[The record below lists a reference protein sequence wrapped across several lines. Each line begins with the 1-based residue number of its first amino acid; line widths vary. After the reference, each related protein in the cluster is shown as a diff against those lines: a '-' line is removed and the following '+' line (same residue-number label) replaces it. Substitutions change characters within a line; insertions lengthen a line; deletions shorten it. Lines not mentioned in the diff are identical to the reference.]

1 MNLKF
6 YMRILTRVFFVLTA
20 INIFNLSEAQQTP
33 LNPLSYWVFTPYLYN
48 PAMVGSKDYPT
59 LDFNAAFQG
68 DSRAQI
74 LSGNARL
81 SKTKPGYFSSPKLK
95 EFNSVGLGGSL
106 FNDLNGSSHNIGMNA
121 AASYQIP
128 LNTQSLSFLSFG
140 ASVKGVYNK
149 LDTSIVNAESPSKKS
164 FYPNIDAG
172 IYYYG
177 PNLFTG
183 VSAINLL
190 GNPGDADSLG
200 HYDIP
205 VSRTFFFTIGYK
217 FILSKSM
224 NIVLEPSV
232 LIVSA
237 DSTSGKIADNI
248 NPILKLYIDNFCI
261 GSYFLSDGNT
271 SFFFQYRF
279 PRFYIGLFSELPR
292 QTAYYKKPPIMEFTM
307 GWNFHVEKS
316 RLSKQSRW

>member
-1 MNLKF
+1 MELRSDI
-6 YMRILTRVFFVLTA
+6 RIFIRVFLMFVTLG
-20 INIFNLSEAQQTP
+20 IFNMSMAQQTP

-48 PAMVGSKDYPT
+48 PAMVGSKDYLT

-68 DSRAQI
+68 ESRAQI
-74 LSGNARL
+74 LSGNTRL

-95 EFNSVGLGGSL
+95 EFKSVGLGGSV
-106 FNDLNGSSHNIGMNA
+106 FNDLNGTSHNIGMNA
-121 AASYQIP
+121 AGSYQIP
-128 LNTQSLSFLSFG
+128 LNTKDLTFLSFG
-140 ASVKGVYNK
+140 ASVKGVYHM
-149 LDTSIVNAESPSKKS
+149 LDTNLTDAGFQSKDT
-164 FYPNIDAG
+164 FYPNVDAG

-190 GNPGDADSLG
+190 GNPGEPDTLG

-205 VSRTFFFTIGYK
+205 VSRTYFFTIGYK

-232 LIVSA
+232 LIDAV
-237 DSTSGKIADNI
+237 DSTFGKIADNI
-248 NPILKLYIDNFCI
+248 NPILKLYIDNFCL

-279 PRFYIGLFSELPR
+279 PRFYVGVFSELPR
-292 QTAYYKKPPIMEFTM
+292 QTAYYKKPPIMEFTL

-316 RLSKQSRW
+316 RFSKQSRW